1 MEDYRKRLF
10 RGAKIEDCILF
21 FEENELKAK
30 ERKNEASNDYEKGF
44 WEGNRLAYQMAAQK
58 LRWDFDYKTE
68 EWEQG
73 IIKKVEELIKQIE
86 MMEQSSRN
94 QTDTS
99 ISQFL
104 KQVEPKVS
112 SAFMDNVQEIPEEYM
127 KGMFEGMAIT
137 YRLVISKLR
146 SEIEAREGTE
156 GIGNI
161 IKDCIQDFE
170 RAAGMYKLNAE
181 KTQDTFSKGFLEGAH
196 AAYQVV
202 LKQLKLEL

>member
-1 MEDYRKRLF
+1 MGDYRKRLF
-10 RGAKIEDCILF
+10 RGAKVEDCILF
-21 FEENELKAK
+21 FEENALKAK
-30 ERKNEASNDYEKGF
+30 ERKIEASDDYEKGF

-86 MMEQSSRN
+86 RMEQSSRD

-112 SAFMDNVQEIPEEYM
+112 STFMDNVQEIPQEYM

-170 RAAGMYKLNAE
+170 RAASMYKLNAQ
-181 KTQDTFSKGFLEGAH
+181 KTQDTFSKGFLNGSY